1 MDDLIR
7 VLARRGAEVRLKE
20 LEAEAAAI
28 RRFLSGRT
36 TVAPAGVV
44 PVEEVAKAK
53 RKAKRKKR
61 TISPEGKAKLAVNL
75 EKARAVLA
83 AKKRAK

>member
-36 TVAPAGVV
+36 AVPPASLV
-44 PVEEVAKAK
+44 PVEEVAKTK
-53 RKAKRKKR
+53 RKAKKKR